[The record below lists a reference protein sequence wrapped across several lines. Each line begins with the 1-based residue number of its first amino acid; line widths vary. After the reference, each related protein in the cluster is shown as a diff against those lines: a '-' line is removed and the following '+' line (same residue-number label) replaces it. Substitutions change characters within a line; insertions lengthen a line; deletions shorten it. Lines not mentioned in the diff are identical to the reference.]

1 MKILLATKNRNK
13 FNEISKI
20 LLETGN
26 FHQAVFKDNLIDV
39 DEDGNTILENAK
51 KKAFEVYEEY
61 KIPVISDDS
70 GLFVDSLDGLPGLR
84 SKRYAGGNASD
95 QENIDK
101 LLKNLN
107 KENDN
112 SAYFKTVLYF
122 YDGKNEITTEGTL
135 VGRITHMQ
143 RGKNGFGYDSIF
155 IPDNKT
161 KTFGQMSK
169 SKKIKMDHRFIA
181 FKKLKKKVRTL

>member
-107 KENDN
+107 KEDDN
-112 SAYFKTVLYF
+112 SAYFMTVLYF

-155 IPDNKT
+155 EYGDKT
-161 KTFGQMSK
+161 LAELTSAEKNEIS
-169 SKKIKMDHRFIA
+169 HRRIA
-181 FKKLKKKVRTL
+181 TEKLIGIINEDI